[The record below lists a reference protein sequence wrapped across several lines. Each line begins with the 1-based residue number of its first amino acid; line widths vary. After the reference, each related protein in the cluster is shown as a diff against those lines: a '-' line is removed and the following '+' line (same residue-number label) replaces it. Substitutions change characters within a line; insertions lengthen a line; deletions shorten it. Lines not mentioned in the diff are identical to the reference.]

1 MLVGSCFSTNEEN
14 KTLVLDPPRFT
25 AFINKHLNIYVNK
38 EEAYINFISLSE
50 VPKKEPEIDPK
61 MLALIIRL
69 QSVFRMKRAVVKMK
83 EDMKGVVCRFFKKD
97 EENGQ
102 TAMITVYKTKV
113 KVTGKTTTTKTQTD
127 TRTEKKI
134 NPSGSPRP
142 WEVEKKEAQGVTK
155 TESVAVAENFIEAY

>member
-1 MLVGSCFSTNEEN
+1 
-14 KTLVLDPPRFT
+14 
-25 AFINKHLNIYVNK
+25 
-38 EEAYINFISLSE
+38 
-50 VPKKEPEIDPK
+50 
-61 MLALIIRL
+61 
-69 QSVFRMKRAVVKMK
+69 
-83 EDMKGVVCRFFKKD
+83 
-97 EENGQ
+97 
-102 TAMITVYKTKV
+102 MITVYKTKV